1 MSQTA
6 TIVQPTK
13 ANIGIFTNP
22 KHDLWISEAEPT
34 VERVLKADDLK
45 HGEVTIAIKS
55 TGICGSDVHF
65 WHAGC
70 IGPMIVEGDHILG
83 HESAGQI
90 IAVHPSVTHL
100 KVGDRVAVEPNVICN
115 ECEPC
120 LTGRYN
126 GCEKVE
132 FLSTPPV
139 PGLLRR
145 YVNHPSVWCHKIG
158 NMSYEDG
165 AMLEPLSVALAGM
178 QRSGIKLGDPV
189 LVCGA
194 GPIGLITLL
203 CCKAAGACPLVIT
216 DIDEGRLKF
225 AKELCPS
232 VITHKVERMSAE
244 DAAKAIVAS
253 FGGIEPAVVMECTG
267 VESSIASAIWAAKFG
282 GKVFVIGV
290 GKNEMNFPFMRCST
304 REIDLVFQYRYSN
317 TWPRAIR
324 LLENK
329 VIDLSKLVTHR
340 FKLEE
345 ALEAFATAADPKT
358 GAIKTG
364 AWGRIAARRFES
376 TAAKAAE
383 SGKEGAFKAAEAT
396 KQGTSKAAEATKQT
410 TSNAAQATKQS
421 TANAAEATKQG
432 TAKAAEAT
440 KETASKAAEATKE
453 GASKAAEATKE
464 AAPKAAEATKQGAA
478 KATEATKEGAS
489 KAAEATKTAAEKASE
504 TAKEGISKA
513 SASAAEYASKAQEGL
528 SKVTSSAGP
537 AIAGAA
543 KGAAESL
550 SKVGGRTAKVVG
562 FVEKQVPTVIYYSKV
577 AAEVG
582 KIVFRGQKM
591 SPPSVE
597 TFQTYFQNVWK
608 NPTSLLQSATQSASQ
623 IASKTAQQPGSIISR
638 VQNISRAQL
647 ITGGVIAAECL
658 GFFTVGE
665 MIGRFKIV
673 GYHGENGA
681 AHH

>member
-34 VERVLKADDLK
+34 VESVQKGSDLK
-45 HGEVTIAIKS
+45 QGEVTIAIKS

-100 KVGDRVAVEPNVICN
+100 KVGDRVAIEPNVICN

-145 YVNHPSVWCHKIG
+145 YVNHPAIWCHKIG

-203 CCKAAGACPLVIT
+203 CCKAAGACPIVIT

-225 AKELCPS
+225 AKEVCPS
-232 VITHKVERMSAE
+232 VITHKVERLSAE
-244 DAAKAIVAS
+244 DSAKAIVAS
-253 FGGIEPAVVMECTG
+253 FGGIEPAVTMECTG
-267 VESSIASAIWAAKFG
+267 VESSISAAIWATKFG

-304 REIDLVFQYRYSN
+304 REIDLVFQYRYCN

-324 LLENK
+324 LLENG

-340 FKLEE
+340 YKLED
-345 ALEAFATAADPKT
+345 ALEAFKTAADPKT
-358 GAIKTG
+358 GAIKSPHGRSNILAAMSSFLARPMLRQSG
-364 AWGRIAARRFES
+364 AWSRMAARRFES
-376 TAAKAAE
+376 TA
-383 SGKEGAFKAAEAT
+383 
-396 KQGTSKAAEATKQT
+396 SKAAEA
-410 TSNAAQATKQS
+410 A
-421 TANAAEATKQG
+421 
-432 TAKAAEAT
+432 
-440 KETASKAAEATKE
+440 KE
-453 GASKAAEATKE
+453 GASKAGETA
-464 AAPKAAEATKQGAA
+464 
-478 KATEATKEGAS
+478 KEGAS
-489 KAAEATKTAAEKASE
+489 KASSSASKAAE
-504 TAKEGISKA
+504 TAKE
-513 SASAAEYASKAQEGL
+513 SAAKISSAASEYASKAQEGL

-543 KGAAESL
+543 KGVASSL
-550 SKVGGRTAKVVG
+550 SKVGGRTGRLVA
-562 FVEKQVPTVIYYSKV
+562 FVEKQVPTVVYYSKV
-577 AAEVG
+577 GAEVA
-582 KIVFRGQKM
+582 KIVFRSQKM
-591 SPPSVE
+591 SPPSLDA
-597 TFQTYFQNVWK
+597 FQTYFRNVWK
-608 NPTSLLQSATQSASQ
+608 NRNALIQTASET
-623 IASKTAQQPGSIISR
+623 AAKGAQQPGSILSR
-638 VQNISRAQL
+638 VQGLSRAQL
-647 ITGGVIAAECL
+647 VAGGVIAAECL

-665 MIGRFKIV
+665 MIGRFKII
-673 GYHGENGA
+673 GYHGETAA